1 MRLQHLA
8 LAVRDQQR
16 AIAFYARFF
25 RFDPASARTYPDGVV
40 IVRDPDGF
48 ALALGVED
56 APERD
61 GSGFP
66 HFGFEMDSPEEVR
79 ELRGRLVAE
88 GSRLVEE
95 EESETYVGFK
105 CLDPDGHV
113 VEVSWEP

>member
-1 MRLQHLA
+1 MSSPPENAIPTGSPWPWGSRTHPSA
-8 LAVRDQQR
+8 TVR
-16 AIAFYARFF
+16 
-25 RFDPASARTYPDGVV
+25 
-40 IVRDPDGF
+40 
-48 ALALGVED
+48 
-56 APERD
+56 
-61 GSGFP
+61 FP

-95 EESETYVGFK
+95 EETETYVGFK